1 MFLSINNKFNITL
14 CGMMGSGKSSVGRI
28 IAKKI
33 HYKFIDIDKLIEKKE
48 KKKISKI
55 FLENGEEYFRSL
67 EEKITIDNLY
77 NKKSIISLGGGAII
91 NNMIRNTIK
100 KNSFNIYLKVDIDT
114 LKKRLEKSTNR
125 PLIIDKN
132 LNKTLD
138 ELLKNREQF
147 YNKADLVISNEISI
161 TNTVEEILN
170 KIR

>member
-125 PLIIDKN
+125 PLIINKN